1 MQMDGLLAHGF
12 PEEVVAL
19 WQAEESTTLLPLQEL
34 VVKRHDLFGSGNLLV
49 QAPTSS
55 GKTFIGEMA
64 AVQVALQR
72 RQVVYLVPLKALAE
86 EKYEAFRQK
95 YTPYG
100 LDVIVS
106 TRDRREFD
114 SRLEDG
120 NFSIAVVVYEKLAQL
135 LVRRPERMREIAL
148 VIADELEILSDPDR
162 GAGAEILLTQVLRA
176 KSRLIGLSAVIGH
189 ADRLAQWFDA
199 ELVSHERR
207 PIELRYGV
215 LHGGVFRYRS
225 YNDFGEGEE
234 PLGDAYSDD
243 VKEQL
248 RDAVCELAGRGEAC
262 LVFMKSKHE
271 CRSGAV
277 ALARSVSLAAAE
289 DAIEQLR
296 DCEATHSRDTLIETL
311 EHGVAFHNA
320 DLSPA
325 ERRIVEGSFRSGGV
339 RIMVSTSTL
348 AVGLNLPAHNVFIST
363 DKWQFDRRFATPWKT
378 PILHAEY
385 ENMSGRAGRFGTGVE
400 FGRSI
405 LLASSPF
412 EKETFWRRY
421 VEGDREAVAP
431 RLGREPLEDHVLRL
445 VAGRTCTTE
454 HELQDFLNATLTG
467 AWVWTDA
474 YSDEESQ
481 FRVSAAINRSIDMGL
496 VARGSDGRLTT
507 TPYGRAAA
515 AAGIDTR
522 TAASL
527 SDWVRRAELRDWPD
541 LDLLVTAAT
550 ACETRDAPMGLS
562 QAEFAHCGYAE
573 ELAQRVAGCD
583 CGIDGTLARLVR
595 REAAPSFDEI
605 RAIKLA
611 LVVDDWIQQSPLYE
625 IEERFNTLSGQVIS
639 GTEHIAWLVQ
649 SSAAIAEAFGSRAS
663 FVDRVKILALR
674 VQRGVGD
681 ELIDLARARAF
692 RLGRT
697 ALLALDADGLTT
709 ADALLDVPTDFLAQ
723 HVSHEDAVALQQWAV
738 NSHTPSSRSTGGEAA
753 PPASPP
759 TLLIDTRMPNEIW
772 LDGAR
777 IELQDKQFQLIL
789 VLAES
794 AGRCVPY
801 DAIYDRI
808 WGDVVVE
815 PNQMS
820 FQKSRLMERI
830 RRATPGRG
838 RLIQTIS
845 KRGFKLNLP
854 DHEVRVLPPREQLA
868 FNLPGAGEVQEAGT
882 AMI

>member
-1 MQMDGLLAHGF
+1 MQMQGLLAHGF

-19 WQAEESTTLLPLQEL
+19 WQAEESDSLLPLQEL
-34 VVKRHDLFGSGNLLV
+34 IVKRKDLFGGGNLLV

-64 AVQVALQR
+64 AVHVALQR

-86 EKYEAFRQK
+86 EKYASFRQK
-95 YTPYG
+95 YEPYG
-100 LDVIVS
+100 LDVIIS

-114 SRLEDG
+114 QRLEDG

-189 ADRLAQWFDA
+189 ADRLAQWFQA

-215 LHGGVFRYRS
+215 LHGGVFRYRM

-234 PLGDAYSDD
+234 QLGDAHTESRT
-243 VKEQL
+243 EQL
-248 RDAVCELAGRGEAC
+248 RDAVCELADRGEAC

-271 CRSGAV
+271 CRSA
-277 ALARSVSLAAAE
+277 ALTLARSLSLPPAN
-289 DAIEQLR
+289 DAMELLQE
-296 DCEATHSRDTLIETL
+296 CEATHSRDALIETL

-325 ERRIVEGSFRSGGV
+325 ERRLVEHAFRRGDA

-348 AVGLNLPAHNVFIST
+348 AVGLNLPAHNVFIAP

-378 PILHAEY
+378 PINHAEY

-405 LLASSPF
+405 LLASTPF
-412 EKETFWRRY
+412 EEETFWRRY

-454 HELQDFLNATLTG
+454 YELQDFLNATLTG

-496 VARGSDGRLTT
+496 IARGGDGLLTT

-515 AAGIDTR
+515 AAGIDPH
-522 TAASL
+522 TAAAL
-527 SDWVRRAELRDWPD
+527 SDWVQRAELRDWPD
-541 LDLLVTAAT
+541 LDLLVTAAS
-550 ACETRDAPMGLS
+550 ACDSRDAPIGLS
-562 QAEFAHCGYAE
+562 QAEYAHCGYVD
-573 ELAQRVAGCD
+573 ELVQRVAGCD
-583 CGIDGTLARLVR
+583 CGIDGALARLVR
-595 REAAPSFDEI
+595 REAAPSFDEV
-605 RAIKLA
+605 RGIKLA
-611 LVVDDWIQQSPLYE
+611 LVVDDWIAQTPLYE
-625 IEERFNTLSGQVIS
+625 LEERFNSLSGQVLS
-639 GTEHIAWLVQ
+639 GTEHVAWLVQ
-649 SSAAIAEAFGSRAS
+649 SAAAIAEAFGSRGS
-663 FVDRVKILALR
+663 FVDRVKALALR
-674 VQRGVGD
+674 VQRGVGE
-681 ELIDLARARAF
+681 ELVMLARLRSPRLDRAAM
-692 RLGRT
+692 LALHAEGLST
-697 ALLALDADGLTT
+697 AEALLE
-709 ADALLDVPTDFLAQ
+709 VPIEFLAQ
-723 HVSHEDAVALQQWAV
+723 HLPHEDAVALQQWAV

-759 TLLIDTRMPNEIW
+759 TLLIDTRVPNEIW
-772 LDGAR
+772 LDGVR
-777 IELQDKQFQLIL
+777 IELQDKQFQLIQM
-789 VLAES
+789 LAKS
-794 AGRCVPY
+794 PGKCVPY
-801 DAIYDRI
+801 DEIYDRI

-820 FQKSRLMERI
+820 FQKSRLMDRI
-830 RRATPGRG
+830 RRGAPGRG

-845 KRGFKLNLP
+845 KRGFKLDLGA
-854 DHEVRVLPPREQLA
+854 HEVRVLPPREQLA
-868 FNLPGAGEVQEAGT
+868 FDMQGAEEVQEART

>member
-1 MQMDGLLAHGF
+1 MQMQGLLAHGF

-19 WQAEESTTLLPLQEL
+19 WQAEESETLLPLQEL
-34 VVKRHDLFGSGNLLV
+34 VVKRHDLFGGGNLLV

-64 AVQVALQR
+64 AVHMALQR

-86 EKYEAFRQK
+86 EKYETFRQK
-95 YTPYG
+95 YDPYG
-100 LDVIVS
+100 IHVIVS

-114 SRLEDG
+114 QRLEDG

-189 ADRLAQWFDA
+189 ADRLAKWFEAD
-199 ELVSHERR
+199 LISHERR

-215 LHGGVFRYRS
+215 LHGGVFRYRT
-225 YNDFGEGEE
+225 YNDFCEGEE
-234 PLGDAYSDD
+234 ALGDAYSDSP
-243 VKEQL
+243 KEQL
-248 RDAVCELAGRGEAC
+248 REAVSFLADQGEAC

-271 CRSGAV
+271 CRTGAFT
-277 ALARSVSLAAAE
+277 LARSVALPAAE
-289 DAIEQLR
+289 DAIEGLR
-296 DCEATHSRDTLIETL
+296 ACESTHSRDALIDTL

-325 ERRIVEGSFRSGGV
+325 ERRIVEAAFRKGDA

-348 AVGLNLPAHNVFIST
+348 AVGLNLPAHNVFIAP

-405 LLASSPF
+405 LLASTRF
-412 EKETFWRRY
+412 EQETFWRRY
-421 VEGDREAVAP
+421 VEGDREEVAP
-431 RLGREPLEDHVLRL
+431 RLGREALEDHVLRL

-454 HELQDFLNATLTG
+454 FELQDFLNATLTG

-496 VARGSDGRLTT
+496 VARGGDGRLVT
-507 TPYGRAAA
+507 TPYGRSAAA
-515 AAGIDTR
+515 SGIDTR
-522 TAASL
+522 TATAL
-527 SDWVRRAELRDWPD
+527 SDWVQQAELRDWPD
-541 LDLLVTAAT
+541 LDLLVMAAT
-550 ACETRDAPMGLS
+550 ACESRDAPMGLS
-562 QAEFAHCGYAE
+562 QAEYAHCGYVE
-573 ELAQRVAGCD
+573 ELARRVAGCD
-583 CGIDGTLARLVR
+583 CGVDGPLARLVR
-595 REAAPSFDEI
+595 REAAPSFDEV
-605 RAIKLA
+605 RGIKLA

-625 IEERFNTLSGQVIS
+625 VEERFNTLSGQILS

-649 SSAAIAEAFGSRAS
+649 STGAIAEAFGSRGS
-663 FVDRVKILALR
+663 FVDRIQMLASR
-674 VQRGVGD
+674 VQRGVGE
-681 ELIDLARARAF
+681 ELVELARVRSPRLDRA
-692 RLGRT
+692 
-697 ALLALDADGLTT
+697 AMLALHADGLST
-709 ADALLDVPTDFLAQ
+709 ADTLSEVPMDFLAQ
-723 HVSHEDAVALQQWAV
+723 HLSHEDAVALQQWAV

-759 TLLIDTRMPNEIW
+759 TLLIDTRVPNEIW
-772 LDGAR
+772 LDGVR
-777 IELQDKQFQLIL
+777 VELQDKQFQLIEM
-789 VLAES
+789 LAES
-794 AGRCVPY
+794 AGQCVSY
-801 DAIYDRI
+801 DRIYDRV
-808 WGDVVVE
+808 WGDAVVE

-830 RRATPGRG
+830 RRAVPGRTG
-838 RLIQTIS
+838 LVQTIS
-845 KRGFKLNLP
+845 KRGFKLNLGA
-854 DHEVRVLPPREQLA
+854 HEVRVLPPREQLA
-868 FNLPGAGEVQEAGT
+868 FDLKGAAEVREVGT